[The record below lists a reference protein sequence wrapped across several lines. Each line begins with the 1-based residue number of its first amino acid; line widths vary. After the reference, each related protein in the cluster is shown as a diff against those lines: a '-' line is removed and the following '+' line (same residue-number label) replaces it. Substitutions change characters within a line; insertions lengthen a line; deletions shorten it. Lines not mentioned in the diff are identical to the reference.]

1 MHALLTRIAARMTLL
16 RTFAVLSACILTLIA
31 ALLAWSVQGLV
42 DDIALKQETTLATG
56 QAEALLQGHL
66 LPESASSELSG
77 TALRTL
83 AVATT
88 QDMHFGLFVRVKIWN
103 RSGMILYSDE
113 SSLIGRR
120 FPLDDDLEGVLDGEE
135 ASAADISDLN
145 SPENATERGQF
156 SHLLE
161 VYVPIIEGTGSGRRI
176 VGAFELYHDLA
187 LLDSQEANLRL
198 AIWRNVAIGFAVL
211 YLALFIV
218 VGNASRRLR
227 RQGERLG
234 HQALHDTLTNLPNR
248 MLLNDRIEQAL
259 RVARRE
265 KSQGALLLM
274 DLDRFKEVN
283 DTFGH
288 QHGDMLLQQVGARLT
303 SRLRSADTVAR
314 LGGDEF
320 AVLLLSTSR
329 EGAIKVAETI
339 LKELDRPFALEG
351 YTVNVGA
358 SIGII
363 LAPEQG
369 EDAVTLLRRADVAM
383 YTAKRSGTG
392 FAVYSPEQDQ
402 YSPARI
408 GLGGE
413 LRQAIEH
420 DGLSLHY
427 QPKINLKTGRLD
439 SVEAL
444 VRWPHP
450 VRGFLS
456 PGEFIPL
463 AESTGLILP
472 LSRWVLITAL
482 RQSRAWQDEGL
493 DIRIAVNLSARLLQE
508 ANLVE
513 TIADLLAYHSV
524 KPESLELEITESA
537 VMADPAHALGLL
549 RRLHEM
555 GIQLSID
562 DFGTGYSSLAYL
574 HRLPVNEVK
583 IDKSFVVGLSG
594 GSDGATIARSIID
607 LGHNLGLI
615 VVAEGVEDE
624 ATYQLLAGMACDLAQ
639 GFYLSR
645 PVPPQDLAAW
655 TKSLPWQGT
664 KAIPV

>member
-1 MHALLTRIAARMTLL
+1 MRSLLTRVAARLTLL
-16 RTFAVLSACILTLIA
+16 RAFAVLSACILTIIA

-66 LPESASSELSG
+66 LVQNELSDQ
-77 TALRTL
+77 ALRTL
-83 AVATT
+83 ATATT

-103 RSGMILYSDE
+103 RSGMILYSDVP
-113 SSLIGRR
+113 SLIGRR
-120 FPLDDDLEGVLDGEE
+120 FALDDDLAAVLDGEE
-135 ASAADISDLN
+135 GSAADISDLN
-145 SPENATERGQF
+145 DPENATERGQYT
-156 SHLLE
+156 HLLE

-176 VGAFELYHDLA
+176 VGAFELYHDLT
-187 LLDSQEANLRL
+187 LLDSQEANLRM
-198 AIWRNVAIGFAVL
+198 AIWRNVAIGFAAL
-211 YLALFIV
+211 YLALFVV

-227 RQGERLG
+227 RQGDRLG
-234 HQALHDTLTNLPNR
+234 HQALHDALTDLPNR
-248 MLLNDRIEQAL
+248 MLLNDRIDQAL
-259 RVARRE
+259 HVARRE
-265 KSQGALLLM
+265 KGRSALLLM

-288 QHGDMLLQQVGARLT
+288 QHGDMLLQQVGMRLT
-303 SRLRSADTVAR
+303 SRLRAVDTVAR

-320 AVLLLSTSR
+320 AVLLLSADR

-383 YTAKRSGTG
+383 YTAKRAGVG
-392 FAVYSPEQDQ
+392 FVVYSPEQDQ

-420 DGLSLHY
+420 DGLCLHY
-427 QPKINLKTGRLD
+427 QPKVNLKTGRLD

-482 RQSRAWQDEGL
+482 RQSRAWRDQGL
-493 DIRIAVNLSARLLQE
+493 DIRIAVNLSARLLQD

-513 TIADLLAYHSV
+513 TIADLLAYHGV
-524 KPESLELEITESA
+524 NPESLELEITESA
-537 VMADPAHALGLL
+537 VMDDPAHALGLL

-555 GIQLSID
+555 GVKLSID

-594 GSDGATIARSIID
+594 GGDGATIARSIID

-624 ATYQLLAGMACDLAQ
+624 ATYRLLAGMACDLAQ
-639 GFYLSR
+639 GYYLSR
-645 PVPPQDLAAW
+645 PVAAEDLTAW
-655 TKSLPWQGT
+655 TKSLPWQGA
-664 KAIPV
+664 KALSV